1 MSLFSRVYLLEML
14 KAVIILPNLKLKFPA
29 FSQFSSLNLIKAIYL

>member
-14 KAVIILPNLKLKFPA
+14 KAAIILPKLKFPA
-29 FSQFSSLNLIKAIYL
+29 FSQFSLLNLIKAIYL